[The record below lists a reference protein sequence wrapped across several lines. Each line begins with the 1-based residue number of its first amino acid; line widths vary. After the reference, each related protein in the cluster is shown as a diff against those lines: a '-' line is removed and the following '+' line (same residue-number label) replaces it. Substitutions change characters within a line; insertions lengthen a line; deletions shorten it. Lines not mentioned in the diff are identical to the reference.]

1 MAILRNYIFRKI
13 KSPLYKC
20 KVLVRIHVNVHC
32 VWIGSPQLPLNIL
45 LTLAAEQVY
54 SGWAGQILHTA
65 KADQWPIPQEPQGSS
80 GSVPRGVPVVWK
92 REEESSSW

>member
-1 MAILRNYIFRKI
+1 MCIAKGLGLLTIHWIF
-13 KSPLYKC
+13 LF
-20 KVLVRIHVNVHC
+20 
-32 VWIGSPQLPLNIL
+32 
-45 LTLAAEQVY
+45 TLAAEQVY

-65 KADQWPIPQEPQGSS
+65 KADQWPIPQEPQRSS

>member
-1 MAILRNYIFRKI
+1 MYIAYG
-13 KSPLYKC
+13 L
-20 KVLVRIHVNVHC
+20 
-32 VWIGSPQLPLNIL
+32 GL
-45 LTLAAEQVY
+45 LTFLSIFLFTLAAKQVY

-65 KADQWPIPQEPQGSS
+65 KADQWPVPQEPQRSA